1 MASLRQSC
9 DLRKSRANAVV
20 SLSASCCLS
29 RCYPVPYEHHRHLRH
44 FIAQNDANHGV
55 K

>member
-1 MASLRQSC
+1 MAWARLPC
-9 DLRKSRANAVV
+9 DLRKSKANAVG
-20 SLSASCCLS
+20 SLLARYCLS

-44 FIAQNDANHGV
+44 FIAQNGANHGV